1 MSNLRYAD
9 APAHILDGINRY
21 VLNGIEPGSFVKAVL
36 SNDLA
41 GALTRADTASWRGI
55 HDILEY
61 CRCEIPAICWGSP
74 ARVKLWQG
82 MKSPAKNAGDVVE
95 EIVGFTKEY
104 SAYRVLANSR
114 ELPESSK
121 IQDEADEVLSKINSS
136 ILSAISN
143 AEDIAFVKGEIQGI
157 DEGEVSV

>member
-1 MSNLRYAD
+1 
-9 APAHILDGINRY
+9 
-21 VLNGIEPGSFVKAVL
+21 
-36 SNDLA
+36 
-41 GALTRADTASWRGI
+41 
-55 HDILEY
+55 
-61 CRCEIPAICWGSP
+61 
-74 ARVKLWQG
+74 